1 MTTNVG
7 EIYYEV
13 SADVAPL
20 LQGQRQ
26 ADKALDSMEQSFNK
40 TNKAAD
46 ALDTGLSRLSSA
58 IKGVIAASAP
68 R

>member
-20 LQGQRQ
+20 LQAQRQ
-26 ADKALDSMEQSFNK
+26 ADKALDNMEQRASTKRIRRLTHLILVFQGSHLPS
-40 TNKAAD
+40 KA
-46 ALDTGLSRLSSA
+46 
-58 IKGVIAASAP
+58 
-68 R
+68 